1 MRPRTRTLGLRELP
15 GAPAARG
22 RCFGAG
28 TSDRAGIWRT
38 WFALGTFS
46 SFRSGY
52 WCVLRLGFHVG
63 RGGGGRRSQPL
74 GGGWPGH
81 SALCGPG
88 VWVFGLGCRP
98 NGRVQCS
105 AGVINILVFMKET
118 RVCVCVYTHVYGLVV
133 LKLYYSYFCCS
144 VAKSCPTLCDPVDCS
159 TPGAPVLNSLPEFAQ
174 IYVH

>member
-28 TSDRAGIWRT
+28 TSYRAGIWRT

-46 SFRSGY
+46 SCRSGY

-118 RVCVCVYTHVYGLVV
+118 RVCAKLAMKVHRGLNQRWENVY
-133 LKLYYSYFCCS
+133 F
-144 VAKSCPTLCDPVDCS
+144 
-159 TPGAPVLNSLPEFAQ
+159 
-174 IYVH
+174 